1 VPRLNV
7 NEKPHAFWQ
16 SRLVNSLCTLKN
28 NRGALRFSGKLRG
41 NTRGPAGDLNTCLR
55 CVSQRH
61 KAVLRLSIQNG
72 SVGEGFIMAQR
83 FSLDHQSFEQFLAA
97 ASLLQQFQRQATQS
111 SGPQNFAYHLLELLD
126 TQKAIESGALDTDSA
141 IERIVRLALRVLGAE
156 GTAAWL
162 FSNDE
167 FVYRAGSGRAAS
179 KDERLRLTV
188 LARVAAICE
197 PSRESFPGQREWAKG
212 AGDSGY
218 YPGCVRSLIVGPI
231 YRHDRVVGAL
241 AGFSTAFD
249 AFDERDAANIRLLS
263 GMIGTAMERAVV
275 PDISVAALPRQTLL
289 RVIEHIVPA
298 LEQLVHEQDSARQG
312 TEQEPIIHEESVP
325 NFVSLQSP
333 LEVSSFGGETQN
345 LSRDAGV
352 PAVEITNVEAEA
364 VTEPEPMIPAA
375 ERIDEIEDVTAE
387 AIALPPEPIV
397 AVRSVQEEPAALM
410 QSAATTPEEQHPE
423 VVKAAALRDELAQLS
438 RSIAEMV
445 ERRESPSADLA
456 AGNVAAPGVQDPT
469 PVPLETDSEQET
481 FSSATS
487 IHESETAEE
496 AEVQRFTPMDD
507 TAVPGIGVRAALYD
521 DEEEQP
527 SQLWVSLRNTAAH
540 AARAVSNLAGST
552 FRFMQRSA
560 SWTTS
565 SGRQFGSRVREK
577 AQFRPK
583 MPKLPTERLDEVTRR
598 ARATLSNQASNV
610 RVRVQGLTSRR
621 LELPKISTA
630 KMRNVTD
637 QTSTSLR
644 KAAASVADTCKALV
658 NSVPDLPSFSR
669 NSLHNARP
677 SAAVA
682 EQRTD
687 SRINRLQNFRLRVR
701 VNGTTLRRSASA
713 LAILLVMSAFLLMES
728 GLFRSDSTAA
738 ASARNETQTVGGANR
753 APTERPVSTNVTV
766 QTSNVATHKASAATG
781 PTSHLLITDPS
792 TEDIVQN
799 LTRFEVSTVRRQAA
813 TGDEEAAFQLG
824 MMYEVGYDVKQNCS
838 KAAEWVTKAAEA
850 GYPPAQYNLGLR
862 YKDGDG
868 VTASTAEAEKWLNK
882 AAAGKYR
889 PARVALAKLLPQ
901 DR

>member
-1 VPRLNV
+1 
-7 NEKPHAFWQ
+7 
-16 SRLVNSLCTLKN
+16 
-28 NRGALRFSGKLRG
+28 
-41 NTRGPAGDLNTCLR
+41 
-55 CVSQRH
+55 
-61 KAVLRLSIQNG
+61 
-72 SVGEGFIMAQR
+72 
-83 FSLDHQSFEQFLAA
+83 
-97 ASLLQQFQRQATQS
+97 
-111 SGPQNFAYHLLELLD
+111 
-126 TQKAIESGALDTDSA
+126 
-141 IERIVRLALRVLGAE
+141 
-156 GTAAWL
+156 
-162 FSNDE
+162 
-167 FVYRAGSGRAAS
+167 
-179 KDERLRLTV
+179 
-188 LARVAAICE
+188 
-197 PSRESFPGQREWAKG
+197 
-212 AGDSGY
+212 
-218 YPGCVRSLIVGPI
+218 
-231 YRHDRVVGAL
+231 L

-298 LEQLVHEQDSARQG
+298 LEQLVREQDSARQG
-312 TEQEPIIHEESVP
+312 TEQESIIDEQSVP
-325 NFVSLQSP
+325 NFASQQSA
-333 LEVSSFGGETQN
+333 LEVSPSGGQTQN
-345 LSRDAGV
+345 LSMDVADV
-352 PAVEITNVEAEA
+352 PALKITKAESQA

-375 ERIDEIEDVTAE
+375 ERIDEIEDVPAD
-387 AIALPPEPIV
+387 AVALPAEPIV
-397 AVRSVQEEPAALM
+397 TVRRLQEEPAAVMEL
-410 QSAATTPEEQHPE
+410 AATTPEEQHPE
-423 VVKAAALRDELAQLS
+423 VVKAAALHDELAQLS

-445 ERRESPSADLA
+445 GHRESASADSA
-456 AGNVAAPGVQDPT
+456 ADNVVAPEVQDPT
-469 PVPLETDSEQET
+469 PVPLQPVHLETDSEQET

-487 IHESETAEE
+487 IHESETAQGG
-496 AEVQRFTPMDD
+496 ADVQPFTPMDD

-521 DEEEQP
+521 DEEELP
-527 SQLWVSLRNTAAH
+527 SQLWVSIRNTAAH
-540 AARAVSNLAGST
+540 GARAVTNLAGNT

-560 SWTTS
+560 SWTTR
-565 SGRQFGSRVREK
+565 SGRHLGSRVREK
-577 AQFRPK
+577 AQFRPT
-583 MPKLPTERLDEVTRR
+583 MPKLPTEGLNEVTRR
-598 ARATLSNQASNV
+598 ARVTLSNQASNV
-610 RVRVQGLTSRR
+610 RVRMQGLTSRR
-621 LELPKISTA
+621 LQLPKISTA
-630 KMRNVTD
+630 KVRNVAD

-644 KAAASVADTCKALV
+644 KAATSVADTCKALV

-669 NSLHNARP
+669 NSMHAARP

-682 EQRTD
+682 EQRAE
-687 SRINRLQNFRLRVR
+687 SRINRLQNFRLRIR

-738 ASARNETQTVGGANR
+738 ASARNETQPVGAGNR
-753 APTERPVSTNVTV
+753 APTEGPVSGNATV
-766 QTSNVATHKASAATG
+766 QTSNVATNKASAAAG

-824 MMYEVGYDVKQNCS
+824 MMYEVGYDVKQNCN

-868 VTASTAEAEKWLNK
+868 VAASTAEAEKWLNK

>member
-1 VPRLNV
+1 
-7 NEKPHAFWQ
+7 
-16 SRLVNSLCTLKN
+16 
-28 NRGALRFSGKLRG
+28 
-41 NTRGPAGDLNTCLR
+41 
-55 CVSQRH
+55 
-61 KAVLRLSIQNG
+61 
-72 SVGEGFIMAQR
+72 MAQR

-141 IERIVRLALRVLGAE
+141 IERIVGLALRVLGAE

-231 YRHDRVVGAL
+231 YQHDTVVGAL

-275 PDISVAALPRQTLL
+275 PDISVAALPRHTLL

-325 NFVSLQSP
+325 SFVSQQSP

-345 LSRDAGV
+345 LSRDVADV
-352 PAVEITNVEAEA
+352 PALEITRAESEA

-375 ERIDEIEDVTAE
+375 ERIGKSEDVPVDAV
-387 AIALPPEPIV
+387 ALP
-397 AVRSVQEEPAALM
+397 ARRLQEQPAALM
-410 QSAATTPEEQHPE
+410 QFAATTPEEQHPE

-445 ERRESPSADLA
+445 GHRESASANSA
-456 AGNVAAPGVQDPT
+456 ADNVVAPEVQDPT
-469 PVPLETDSEQET
+469 PVPLQPVHLETDSEQET

-487 IHESETAEE
+487 IHESETAQEGADVE
-496 AEVQRFTPMDD
+496 PFTPMDD

-540 AARAVSNLAGST
+540 GARAVTNLAGNTSS
-552 FRFMQRSA
+552 FVQRSA

-577 AQFRPK
+577 AQFRPT
-583 MPKLPTERLDEVTRR
+583 MPKLPTERLKQVTRR

-610 RVRVQGLTSRR
+610 RLRMQGLTSRR
-621 LELPKISTA
+621 LGLPKISAA
-630 KMRNVTD
+630 KVRNVAD

-644 KAAASVADTCKALV
+644 NAARSVADTCKALV

-669 NSLHNARP
+669 NSLHGARP

-682 EQRTD
+682 EQRTE

-738 ASARNETQTVGGANR
+738 ASARNGTQTLGAANR
-753 APTERPVSTNVTV
+753 APTERPVSTNATV
-766 QTSNVATHKASAATG
+766 HTSNVATDKASAATG
-781 PTSHLLITDPS
+781 PISHLLITDPS

-813 TGDEEAAFQLG
+813 TGDDEAAFQLG

-882 AAAGKYR
+882 AAAGNYR

>member
-1 VPRLNV
+1 
-7 NEKPHAFWQ
+7 
-16 SRLVNSLCTLKN
+16 
-28 NRGALRFSGKLRG
+28 
-41 NTRGPAGDLNTCLR
+41 
-55 CVSQRH
+55 
-61 KAVLRLSIQNG
+61 
-72 SVGEGFIMAQR
+72 MAQR

-141 IERIVRLALRVLGAE
+141 IERIVGLALRVLGAE

-167 FVYRAGSGRAAS
+167 FVYRAGSGRTAS

-231 YRHDRVVGAL
+231 YRHDTVVGAL

-325 NFVSLQSP
+325 NLVSQQSP
-333 LEVSSFGGETQN
+333 LEVSSFEDETQN
-345 LSRDAGV
+345 LSMDVAGV

-364 VTEPEPMIPAA
+364 VTEPGPMIPAA
-375 ERIDEIEDVTAE
+375 ERIDEIEGVMAE
-387 AIALPPEPIV
+387 AVALPPEPIV

-456 AGNVAAPGVQDPT
+456 ADNVVAPGVQDPT
-469 PVPLETDSEQET
+469 PVPLQPVHLETDSEQET

-487 IHESETAEE
+487 IHESETAQEG
-496 AEVQRFTPMDD
+496 AEVQPFTPMDD

-630 KMRNVTD
+630 KVRNVTD

-669 NSLHNARP
+669 NSLHSARP
-677 SAAVA
+677 IAAVA
-682 EQRTD
+682 EQRTE
-687 SRINRLQNFRLRVR
+687 SRINRLQDFRLRIR

-738 ASARNETQTVGGANR
+738 ASARSETQTVGGANR
-753 APTERPVSTNVTV
+753 APTERPVSTNATV
-766 QTSNVATHKASAATG
+766 QTRNVATHKASAATG

>member
-1 VPRLNV
+1 
-7 NEKPHAFWQ
+7 
-16 SRLVNSLCTLKN
+16 
-28 NRGALRFSGKLRG
+28 
-41 NTRGPAGDLNTCLR
+41 
-55 CVSQRH
+55 
-61 KAVLRLSIQNG
+61 
-72 SVGEGFIMAQR
+72 MAQR

-141 IERIVRLALRVLGAE
+141 IERIVGLALRVLGAE

-231 YRHDRVVGAL
+231 YRHDTVVGAL

-345 LSRDAGV
+345 LSGDAGV

-375 ERIDEIEDVTAE
+375 ERIDEIEEIMAE
-387 AIALPPEPIV
+387 AVALPPEPIV

-456 AGNVAAPGVQDPT
+456 ADNVVAPEVQDPT
-469 PVPLETDSEQET
+469 PVPLQPVHLETDSEQET

-487 IHESETAEE
+487 IHESETAQEG
-496 AEVQRFTPMDD
+496 AEVQPFTPMDD

-527 SQLWVSLRNTAAH
+527 SQLWVSLRNTVEH

-565 SGRQFGSRVREK
+565 SGRQFGSRLRER
-577 AQFRPK
+577 AQFRPT

-610 RVRVQGLTSRR
+610 RVRMQGLTSRR

-630 KMRNVTD
+630 KVRNVTD
-637 QTSTSLR
+637 QTSTFLR

-669 NSLHNARP
+669 NSLHSARP
-677 SAAVA
+677 SAALA
-682 EQRTD
+682 QQRTE

-713 LAILLVMSAFLLMES
+713 LTILLVMSAFLLMES

>member
-1 VPRLNV
+1 
-7 NEKPHAFWQ
+7 
-16 SRLVNSLCTLKN
+16 
-28 NRGALRFSGKLRG
+28 
-41 NTRGPAGDLNTCLR
+41 
-55 CVSQRH
+55 
-61 KAVLRLSIQNG
+61 
-72 SVGEGFIMAQR
+72 
-83 FSLDHQSFEQFLAA
+83 
-97 ASLLQQFQRQATQS
+97 
-111 SGPQNFAYHLLELLD
+111 
-126 TQKAIESGALDTDSA
+126 
-141 IERIVRLALRVLGAE
+141 
-156 GTAAWL
+156 
-162 FSNDE
+162 
-167 FVYRAGSGRAAS
+167 
-179 KDERLRLTV
+179 
-188 LARVAAICE
+188 
-197 PSRESFPGQREWAKG
+197 
-212 AGDSGY
+212 
-218 YPGCVRSLIVGPI
+218 
-231 YRHDRVVGAL
+231 
-241 AGFSTAFD
+241 
-249 AFDERDAANIRLLS
+249 
-263 GMIGTAMERAVV
+263 
-275 PDISVAALPRQTLL
+275 
-289 RVIEHIVPA
+289 
-298 LEQLVHEQDSARQG
+298 
-312 TEQEPIIHEESVP
+312 
-325 NFVSLQSP
+325 
-333 LEVSSFGGETQN
+333 
-345 LSRDAGV
+345 
-352 PAVEITNVEAEA
+352 
-364 VTEPEPMIPAA
+364 
-375 ERIDEIEDVTAE
+375 
-387 AIALPPEPIV
+387 
-397 AVRSVQEEPAALM
+397 
-410 QSAATTPEEQHPE
+410 
-423 VVKAAALRDELAQLS
+423 
-438 RSIAEMV
+438 
-445 ERRESPSADLA
+445 
-456 AGNVAAPGVQDPT
+456 
-469 PVPLETDSEQET
+469 
-481 FSSATS
+481 
-487 IHESETAEE
+487 
-496 AEVQRFTPMDD
+496 
-507 TAVPGIGVRAALYD
+507 
-521 DEEEQP
+521 
-527 SQLWVSLRNTAAH
+527 
-540 AARAVSNLAGST
+540 
-552 FRFMQRSA
+552 
-560 SWTTS
+560 
-565 SGRQFGSRVREK
+565 
-577 AQFRPK
+577 
-583 MPKLPTERLDEVTRR
+583 
-598 ARATLSNQASNV
+598 
-610 RVRVQGLTSRR
+610 VQGLTSRR

-868 VTASTAEAEKWLNK
+868 VTASTADAEKWLNK

>member
-1 VPRLNV
+1 
-7 NEKPHAFWQ
+7 
-16 SRLVNSLCTLKN
+16 
-28 NRGALRFSGKLRG
+28 
-41 NTRGPAGDLNTCLR
+41 
-55 CVSQRH
+55 
-61 KAVLRLSIQNG
+61 
-72 SVGEGFIMAQR
+72 MAQR

-540 AARAVSNLAGST
+540 AARAVSNLAGGT

-565 SGRQFGSRVREK
+565 SGRQFGSRLRER
-577 AQFRPK
+577 AQFRPT

-610 RVRVQGLTSRR
+610 RVRMQGLTSRQ

-630 KMRNVTD
+630 KVRNVTD

-644 KAAASVADTCKALV
+644 KAAASVADTCRALV
-658 NSVPDLPSFSR
+658 NSVPGLPSFSR
-669 NSLHNARP
+669 NSLHSARP
-677 SAAVA
+677 SAAAA
-682 EQRTD
+682 EQRTE

-738 ASARNETQTVGGANR
+738 ASARNETQTVGGAKR
-753 APTERPVSTNVTV
+753 APTERPVSTNATV
-766 QTSNVATHKASAATG
+766 QTRNVATHKASAATG
-781 PTSHLLITDPS
+781 PSSHLLITDPS